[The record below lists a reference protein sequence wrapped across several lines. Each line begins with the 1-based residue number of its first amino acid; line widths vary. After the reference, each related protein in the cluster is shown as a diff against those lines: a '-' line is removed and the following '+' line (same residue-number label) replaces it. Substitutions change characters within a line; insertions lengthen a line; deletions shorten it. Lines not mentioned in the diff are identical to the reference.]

1 MVDCFSVKG
10 GTCEATEGL
19 EGGGI
24 GKWIGFD
31 MAEDRQRASLEVRD
45 LSALKPSAFTS
56 KGPCLRGYPHRPQIL
71 EKDRGGGELNC
82 KFQICGRK
90 VEIYVEFMARFF
102 FHAFSVKNTFRC
114 KAPN

>member
-10 GTCEATEGL
+10 GTCGATEGL

-56 KGPCLRGYPHRPQIL
+56 RGPCLKEYPHPQIL
-71 EKDRGGGELNC
+71 EMDRGGELNYC
-82 KFQICGRK
+82 KFLFYGRK
-90 VEIYVEFMARFF
+90 L
-102 FHAFSVKNTFRC
+102 
-114 KAPN
+114 